1 MGRGDLILLNAHC
14 IERIWKICEFWD
26 GMHFTCLFIVKYFYD
41 IPIGSSTVHSSV
53 LLLWVV
59 CSGRYKMS
67 STSLESKILDLEA
80 RLKAENEMRDR
91 DKMPKDLSH
100 VMGSSAHGTG
110 RRPKQ
115 CK

>member
-1 MGRGDLILLNAHC
+1 
-14 IERIWKICEFWD
+14 
-26 GMHFTCLFIVKYFYD
+26 
-41 IPIGSSTVHSSV
+41 
-53 LLLWVV
+53 
-59 CSGRYKMS
+59 MS

-100 VMGSSAHGTG
+100 VMGSPAPGTG

>member
-1 MGRGDLILLNAHC
+1 
-14 IERIWKICEFWD
+14 
-26 GMHFTCLFIVKYFYD
+26 
-41 IPIGSSTVHSSV
+41 
-53 LLLWVV
+53 
-59 CSGRYKMS
+59 MS

-80 RLKAENEMRDR
+80 RLRAENEMRDR

-100 VMGSSAHGTG
+100 VMGSPAHGSG